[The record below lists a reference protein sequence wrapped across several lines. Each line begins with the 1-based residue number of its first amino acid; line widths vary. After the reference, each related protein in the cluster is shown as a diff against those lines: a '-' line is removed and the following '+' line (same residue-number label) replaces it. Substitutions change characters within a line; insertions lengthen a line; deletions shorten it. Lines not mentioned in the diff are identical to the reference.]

1 MEMKDKLLFIRAK
14 MNMSQESLARVLG
27 VSFATIN
34 RWERGHTIPSPRY
47 QVAIDNFCKENGIT
61 FNGVKNEI

>member
-14 MNMSQESLARVLG
+14 MNMSQESLARVFG

-34 RWERGHTIPSPRY
+34 RWERGHTVPSKRY
-47 QVAIDNFCKENGIT
+47 EVAIENFCKENNIVFEG
-61 FNGVKNEI
+61 GAR

>member
-34 RWERGHTIPSPRY
+34 RWERGHTVPSLRY
-47 QVAIDNFCKENGIT
+47 QVAIENFCKENNIVFEGEA
-61 FNGVKNEI
+61 K

>member
-14 MNMSQESLARVLG
+14 MNMSQESLARVIG

-34 RWERGHTIPSPRY
+34 RWERGRTVPSLRY
-47 QVAIDNFCKENGIT
+47 QVSIENFCKENNIVFKGET
-61 FNGVKNEI
+61 K